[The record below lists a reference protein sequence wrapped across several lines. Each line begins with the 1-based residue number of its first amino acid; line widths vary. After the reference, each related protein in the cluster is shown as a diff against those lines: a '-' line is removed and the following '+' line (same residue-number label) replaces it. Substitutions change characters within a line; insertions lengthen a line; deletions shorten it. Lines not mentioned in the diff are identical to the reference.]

1 VALLLLSAWVLV
13 NGWLAVS
20 TGRLGEALQGMGV
33 LAQVTGGITYALNRA
48 LSLAIVVGAFTAL
61 YRWVPVRRIPWR
73 PVLAGA
79 LAAAALFEVARAIF
93 SYLTIAHPPESI
105 YTGTLG
111 AVFTVIF
118 WTYYAALV
126 FIVGAEVAYV
136 TEVRLIQG
144 GTLPMRPQLQV
155 DRATTLELNL
165 SGLMKRVTRAIV
177 LPRDLPPE
185 DQGKR

>member
-1 VALLLLSAWVLV
+1 MS
-13 NGWLAVS
+13 
-20 TGRLGEALQGMGV
+20 
-33 LAQVTGGITYALNRA
+33 
-48 LSLAIVVGAFTAL
+48 
-61 YRWVPVRRIPWR
+61 WR
-73 PVLAGA
+73 PN
-79 LAAAALFEVARAIF
+79 FFARAVF
-93 SYLTIAHPPESI
+93 SYLTIAPPPESI

-185 DQGKR
+185 DEGKR

>member
-1 VALLLLSAWVLV
+1 
-13 NGWLAVS
+13 
-20 TGRLGEALQGMGV
+20 M
-33 LAQVTGGITYALNRA
+33 
-48 LSLAIVVGAFTAL
+48 
-61 YRWVPVRRIPWR
+61 
-73 PVLAGA
+73 LAGA

-136 TEVRLIQG
+136 AEVRLIQG